1 MNFAIDGRGELLEVQ
16 SMFEKERNGLQI
28 DLKFH
33 FSNPGSGDEV
43 ALVEK
48 LVYVVKQQVKKAS

>member
-1 MNFAIDGRGELLEVQ
+1 
-16 SMFEKERNGLQI
+16 MFEKERNVLQI